1 MKKRLISAALAL
13 CLCFTSAAA
22 AGTGNGKGFQHKH
35 QAQQYQDV
43 QNHWCAPYAKSCGE
57 TGLMQ
62 GVGNGFAPNGL
73 VKNAQVATVAARIRE
88 VLTGK
93 AIPLPTPK
101 QGETIPW
108 YQGYMDYLTAA
119 GVTGLGQ
126 PEENATRGSVI
137 AVLGQVVPAEQ
148 LTALN
153 QITAL
158 PDTADEIVLRCYN
171 AGILTGTDEYGNFNA
186 AGTLKRCELAAM
198 VARITDVDLRQKFVP
213 KTEFDPLVALLSFDG
228 ATAVATVNGEKVPAF
243 VYAYSIVAATNLVA
257 QDMAENGLPF
267 GWKAYTSAAQTKTA
281 TQAVGEKA
289 RDLAVQYMIVR
300 QLAATHKVTLT
311 AEDSAAL
318 TAQRLEI
325 MGGGSYQDYLAGI
338 HTMGVTDR
346 EYRWILE
353 TTALSKK
360 LAALTPAVD
369 KKVILQAMEKAEIL
383 PLPTAQ
389 SVDVQKLYEGLNPKK
404 A

>member
-1 MKKRLISAALAL
+1 MKKRLLSALLAL
-13 CLCFTSAAA
+13 CLCVTA
-22 AGTGNGKGFQHKH
+22 AGAVGNGKGFQHKH

-57 TGLMQ
+57 TGLMN

-73 VKNAQVATVAARIRE
+73 VKNAQVAAVAARIRE
-88 VLTGK
+88 VLTGE

-101 QGETIPW
+101 QGETILW

-119 GVTGLGQ
+119 GVIGLGQ
-126 PEENATRGSVI
+126 PQENATRGSVI
-137 AVLGQVVPAEQ
+137 AVLGQVVPPEQ
-148 LTALN
+148 LTAIN
-153 QITAL
+153 EITAL
-158 PDTADEIVLRCYN
+158 PDTADETVLRCYN
-171 AGILTGTDEYGNFNA
+171 AGILTGIDAYGSFHA

-198 VARITDVDLRQKFVP
+198 VARITDVELRQKCVLQ
-213 KTEFDPLVALLSFDG
+213 TETDPLVALLGFDG
-228 ATAVATVNGEKVPAF
+228 TTPVATVNGEKVPAF
-243 VYAYSIVAATNLVA
+243 VCAYSIVAATNLVA

-281 TQAVGEKA
+281 NQAVAEKA
-289 RDLAVQYMIVR
+289 RDMAVQYVLVR

-311 AEDSAAL
+311 AEDLTAL
-318 TAQRLEI
+318 TAQRLEM
-325 MGGGSYQDYLAGI
+325 MGGGSYQDYLTGL
-338 HTMGVTDR
+338 HTMGITDR
-346 EYRWILE
+346 EHRWILE

-369 KKVILQAMEKAEIL
+369 KKFILQAMEKAEIL
-383 PLPTAQ
+383 PLAAAQ
-389 SVDVQKLYEGLNPKK
+389 SADVQKLYEGLNPKK